1 MRIAVYPGSFDPV
14 TNGHIDIIKRALK
27 LFDKVIVLV
36 AINPN
41 KVCRFSIE
49 ERVEILKEVCKD
61 IPNVEIDTYKG
72 LTVRYAKEKGAVA
85 LIRGIRVLSD
95 LFYEWDLCAANEFI
109 DKDIE
114 TVFLMAHQE
123 KTFTSSTNADEF
135 FKNDVDISTL
145 VPPLVVEK
153 YKKKYFK

>member
-153 YKKKYFK
+153 YKKKYSK